1 MAPSRDR
8 LLHFGFKATVSER
21 GRKRDGWEGRL
32 LAARALGEGATR
44 LRGPGRRDRTLRCS
58 LGWRAPRARAAE
70 RRAPAPRAAAGLPV
84 CGVRARAHAPAPR
97 LLPDTNAHRH
107 SGTSLPLLL
116 ALGLACLGPESRL
129 APPPLPRSGFS
140 GADGRRLRPGVGEG
154 WSRAAAAARSSSP
167 PPHAVPRPGR
177 LYPMR
182 SGVAGRWGVFLF
194 WVEVEAEGREEL
206 ATSSRRRC
214 RRRGRRR
221 RPRLSREVPPRPPLA
236 VPARRSSA
244 SSPSRSCRACP
255 GPLVFAL
262 RSPQRRAPAA
272 PAGPMRR
279 DVNGVT
285 KSRFEV

>member
-1 MAPSRDR
+1 MLHARGGENRAPVLRAVDC
-8 LLHFGFKATVSER
+8 FPVSGVREH
-21 GRKRDGWEGRL
+21 
-32 LAARALGEGATR
+32 ARTR
-44 LRGPGRRDRTLRCS
+44 TRPTAPPIHKYTQTLRHF
-58 LGWRAPRARAAE
+58 
-70 RRAPAPRAAAGLPV
+70 PASPAG
-84 CGVRARAHAPAPR
+84 G
-97 LLPDTNAHRH
+97 
-107 SGTSLPLLL
+107 
-116 ALGLACLGPESRL
+116 GLACLGPESRL

-214 RRRGRRR
+214 RRRGRWR
-221 RPRLSREVPPRPPLA
+221 RPSLSREVPPSRLT

-244 SSPSRSCRACP
+244 SSWSRSSRACP

-262 RSPQRRAPAA
+262 RSPQRPSPAA